1 MTQQGQSAQQGASA
15 LQGPSAQ
22 RGPSAPQGP
31 SADQDSS
38 VPGNR
43 STSPS
48 TPLGRIGSPADLRS
62 MSAAELAALATEI
75 REFLVE
81 QTSKRGGHLGPNL
94 GVVELTMALHL
105 VFDSPGD
112 PILFDTGHQAYV
124 HKIITGRADRFGAL
138 RTRGGLSGYP
148 NRAESEHDW
157 IENSH
162 ASTSL
167 SYADGLAKAFALRKE
182 SGRTVVAVIGDGA
195 LTGGMAW
202 EALNNIAA
210 AQDRPLVIVLND
222 NGRSYAPTAGGMAQR
237 MAALRLRPGYER
249 MLGRVKNTLP
259 RAPVVGRPLYSALHA
274 AKSAVKDWLLPQTMF
289 ADLGLKYLGPID
301 GHDVEALRQALIA
314 ARDFRGPVLVHCVT
328 RKGQGYPPAESDDA
342 EQMHSPPA
350 FDPSTG
356 RPTAAGSTTWT
367 HVFGRE
373 MVVAGAERADIVA
386 ITAAMCGPTG
396 LTPFATAFPD
406 RVFDVGIAEQH
417 AMTSAAGLAMGGMHP
432 VVAVYATFMNRA
444 FDQLLMDCAL
454 HRLGVTVVLDRAGV
468 TGEDGPS
475 HHGMWD
481 MSLAAIVPGLRL
493 AAPRDAATLAEELAQ
508 ALDVTD
514 GPTVLRF
521 PKGAVPA
528 SVPAVRRFRLTPV
541 AGGTDP
547 GHEIPGD
554 GTAGVDI
561 LAEPPAGEERDVLLV
576 AVGAFGALA
585 VEAADRL
592 AAQGIGVTVV
602 DPRWALPVPAEV
614 VVLAAAHRLVVTIED
629 GGRAGGIGAAVTD
642 RLAGSVP
649 VRVLALPQQF
659 LEPGARAELLG
670 DLGLTAQAVA
680 RGITEEIARTAQE
693 ATGPSA
699 GRLAGDRDPGAA
711 G

>member
-1 MTQQGQSAQQGASA
+1 MG
-15 LQGPSAQ
+15 
-22 RGPSAPQGP
+22 
-31 SADQDSS
+31 
-38 VPGNR
+38 
-43 STSPS
+43 SP
-48 TPLGRIGSPADLRS
+48 LDRISSPADLKS
-62 MSAAELAALATEI
+62 LSPAELTDLAAEI

-94 GVVELTMALHL
+94 GVVELTLALHL
-105 VFDSPGD
+105 VFDSPAD
-112 PILFDTGHQAYV
+112 PILFDTGHQSYV
-124 HKIITGRADRFGAL
+124 HKIVTGRADRFDRL
-138 RTRGGLSGYP
+138 RMRGGLSGYP
-148 NRAESEHDW
+148 SRAESEHDW

-167 SYADGLAKAFALRKE
+167 SYADGLSKAFAIRGE
-182 SGRTVVAVIGDGA
+182 TDRTVVAVIGDGA

-210 AQDRPLVIVLND
+210 ARDRPLVIVLND

-237 MAALRLRPGYER
+237 MAAMRLKPGYER
-249 MLGRVKNTLP
+249 MLGRVKSTLP
-259 RAPVVGRPLYSALHA
+259 KTPVVGRPMYSALHA
-274 AKSAVKDWLLPQTMF
+274 AKSAMKDWFLPQSMF

-301 GHDVEALRQALIA
+301 GHDVEAMKLAFAR
-314 ARDFRGPVLVHCVT
+314 ARDFRGPVLVHCMT
-328 RKGQGYPPAESDDA
+328 RKGEGYPPAESDQA

-350 FDPSTG
+350 FDPTTGKPKAAST
-356 RPTAAGSTTWT
+356 TTWT

-373 MVVAGAERADIVA
+373 MVVAGAQRPDVVA

-396 LTPFATAFPD
+396 LVPFGTAFPD

-417 AMTSAAGLAMGGMHP
+417 ALTSAAGLAMGGMHP
-432 VVAVYATFMNRA
+432 VVAVYATFLNRA

-493 AAPRDAATLAEELAQ
+493 AAPRDAVTLAEELAE
-508 ALDVTD
+508 ALDVAD

-528 SVPAVRRFRLTPV
+528 SVPAARRFSLHPAALIGV
-541 AGGTDP
+541 ATAGA
-547 GHEIPGD
+547 D
-554 GTAGVDI
+554 GRAQHGPIGVDI
-561 LAEPPAGEERDVLLV
+561 LTEPAAEQDRDVLLV
-576 AVGAFGALA
+576 AVGAFGGLA
-585 VEAADRL
+585 VEAAEKL

-602 DPRWALPVPAEV
+602 DPRWALPVPAEIGA
-614 VVLAAAHRLVVTIED
+614 LAAEHRLVVTVED
-629 GGRAGGIGAAVTD
+629 GGRSGGVGAAVTD
-642 RLAGSVP
+642 VLAGSGVP
-649 VRVLALPQQF
+649 VQVLALPQQF
-659 LEPGARAELLG
+659 LEPGPRAELLG

-680 RGITEEIARTAQE
+680 RGITEEIARAFQDPI
-693 ATGPSA
+693 GSSDSQIS
-699 GRLAGDRDPGAA
+699 GDRDPGV
-711 G
+711 

>member
-1 MTQQGQSAQQGASA
+1 MTE
-15 LQGPSAQ
+15 QGPSAGND
-22 RGPSAPQGP
+22 RSAPG
-31 SADQDSS
+31 
-38 VPGNR
+38 R
-43 STSPS
+43 SGT
-48 TPLGRIGSPADLRS
+48 SPADIPVT
-62 MSAAELAALATEI
+62 APVELANLSPARLRAMSEQQRTELASRI

-81 QTSKRGGHLGPNL
+81 QTAKRGGHLGPNL

-105 VFDSPGD
+105 VFDSPRD

-124 HKIITGRADRFGAL
+124 HKILTGRADRFNAL
-138 RTRGGLSGYP
+138 RTRNGLSGYP
-148 NRAESEHDW
+148 SRAESEHDW

-167 SYADGLAKAFALRKE
+167 SYADGLAKALALRHE
-182 SGRTVVAVIGDGA
+182 SDRTVVALIGDGA

-202 EALNNIAA
+202 EALNNIAGA
-210 AQDRPLVIVLND
+210 PQRPLVIVLND
-222 NGRSYAPTAGGMAQR
+222 NGRSYAPTTGGMAQR
-237 MAALRLRPGYER
+237 MAALRLQPGYER
-249 MLGRVKNTLP
+249 MLGRVKDTLP
-259 RAPVVGRPLYSALHA
+259 KAPVVGRPLYSALHA
-274 AKSAVKDWLLPQTMF
+274 AKSAVKDWFVPQTMF

-301 GHDVEALRQALIA
+301 GHDVAALQTALQA
-314 ARDFRGPVLVHCVT
+314 ARDFRGAVLVHCVT
-328 RKGQGYPPAESDDA
+328 RKGEGYQPAESDDA

-356 RPTAAGSTTWT
+356 KPTAASTTTWT

-373 MVVAGAERADIVA
+373 MVVAGAERPGVVA

-406 RVFDVGIAEQH
+406 RLFDVGIAEQH

-432 VVAVYATFMNRA
+432 VVAIYATFLNRA

-481 MSLAAIVPGLRL
+481 MSLAAMIPGLRM
-493 AAPRDAATLAEELAQ
+493 AAPRDAATLAEELSE
-508 ALDVTD
+508 ALDVAD

-521 PKGAVPA
+521 PKGAVPTT
-528 SVPAVRRFRLTPV
+528 VPALRRFRLFPDDV
-541 AGGTDP
+541 DAAEVLDA
-547 GHEIPGD
+547 
-554 GTAGVDI
+554 TAGVDI
-561 LAEPPAGEERDVLLV
+561 LAEPPQGQDSDVLLL

-585 VEAADRL
+585 VEAAARL
-592 AAQGIGVTVV
+592 AQQGIGVTVV
-602 DPRWALPVPAEV
+602 DPRWALPVPAEIAA
-614 VVLAAAHRLVVTIED
+614 LAVQHRLVVTVED
-629 GGRAGGIGAAVTD
+629 GARSGGVGAAVTD
-642 RLAGSVP
+642 VLAGTGVP
-649 VRVLALPQQF
+649 VQILAIPQRF
-659 LEPGARAELLG
+659 LEPAARAELLA

-680 RGITEEIARTAQE
+680 RGITEEIARSTHERSTHERSTHERSTREQGGSGAD
-693 ATGPSA
+693 
-699 GRLAGDRDPGAA
+699 RLAGDRDTGPA

>member
-1 MTQQGQSAQQGASA
+1 MTE
-15 LQGPSAQ
+15 QGPSAGDNRAAVDQ
-22 RGPSAPQGP
+22 ARSS
-31 SADQDSS
+31 SADL
-38 VPGNR
+38 PGPVVDL
-43 STSPS
+43 SD
-48 TPLGRIGSPADLRS
+48 LSPARLRAL
-62 MSAAELAALATEI
+62 SAEQRTALAAQI
-75 REFLVE
+75 RQFLVE

-105 VFDSPGD
+105 VFDSPRD

-124 HKIITGRADRFGAL
+124 HKILTGRADRFPAL
-138 RTRGGLSGYP
+138 RTRNGLSGYP

-167 SYADGLAKAFALRKE
+167 SYADGLAKALTLRHQRD
-182 SGRTVVAVIGDGA
+182 RTVVAVIGDGA

-202 EALNNIAA
+202 EALNNIAGA
-210 AQDRPLVIVLND
+210 PDRPLVIVLND
-222 NGRSYAPTAGGMAQR
+222 NGRSYAPTTGGMAQR

-249 MLGRVKNTLP
+249 MLGRVKHTLP

-274 AKSAVKDWLLPQTMF
+274 AKSAVKDWLIPQTMF

-301 GHDVEALRQALIA
+301 GHDVEALQAALQA

-328 RKGQGYPPAESDDA
+328 RKGEGYPPAESDDA
-342 EQMHSPPA
+342 EMMHSPPA

-356 RPTAAGSTTWT
+356 KPTAASSTTWT

-373 MVVAGAERADIVA
+373 MVVAGAERKDVVA

-406 RVFDVGIAEQH
+406 RFFDVGIAEQH

-432 VVAVYATFMNRA
+432 VVAVYATFLNRA

-481 MSLAAIVPGLRL
+481 MSLAAMIPGLRM
-493 AAPRDAATLAEELAQ
+493 AAPRDATTVAEELAE
-508 ALDVTD
+508 ALDVSD

-521 PKGAVPA
+521 PKGTVATTVPA
-528 SVPAVRRFRLTPV
+528 LRRFRLLH
-541 AGGTDP
+541 GEIGTAAAMDA
-547 GHEIPGD
+547 
-554 GTAGVDI
+554 TAGVDI
-561 LAEPPAGEERDVLLV
+561 LAEPPDGEDSDVLLV

-585 VEAADRL
+585 VEAAGRL
-592 AAQGIGVTVV
+592 ARQGIGVTVV
-602 DPRWALPVPAEV
+602 DPRWALPVPAEIAA
-614 VVLAAAHRLVVTIED
+614 LAREHRLVVTVED
-629 GGRAGGIGAAVTD
+629 GGRSGGVGAAVTD
-642 RLAGSVP
+642 VLAGTGIP
-649 VRVLALPQQF
+649 VQVLGIPQRF
-659 LEPGARAELLG
+659 LEPAPRADLLG

-680 RGITEEIARTAQE
+680 RGITEEIARTSHDPAGTGEDQVTGE
-693 ATGPSA
+693 EQATGED
-699 GRLAGDRDPGAA
+699 RLAGDRDAGAA

>member
-1 MTQQGQSAQQGASA
+1 MTE
-15 LQGPSAQ
+15 QGPSA
-22 RGPSAPQGP
+22 R
-31 SADQDSS
+31 QDSAAP
-38 VPGNR
+38 VKT
-43 STSPS
+43 STQGAR
-48 TPLGRIGSPADLRS
+48 TPLDRITSPADLRS
-62 MSAAELAALATEI
+62 MSAAELADCATEI

-94 GVVELTMALHL
+94 GIVELTMALHL
-105 VFDSPGD
+105 VFDSPKD

-124 HKIITGRADRFGAL
+124 HKIITGRADRFDEL
-138 RTRGGLSGYP
+138 RTRNGLSGYP
-148 NRAESEHDW
+148 SRAESEHDW

-182 SGRTVVAVIGDGA
+182 RDRTVVAVIGDGA

-210 AQDRPLVIVLND
+210 GDRPLVIVLND
-222 NGRSYAPTAGGMAQR
+222 NGRSYAPTTGGMAQR
-237 MAALRLRPGYER
+237 MAAMRLKPGYER
-249 MLGRVKNTLP
+249 MLGRVKSTLP
-259 RAPVVGRPLYSALHA
+259 RTPVVGRPLYSALHA
-274 AKSAVKDWLLPQTMF
+274 AKSAVKDWFLPQALF

-301 GHDVEALRQALIA
+301 GHDVEALCLALA
-314 ARDFRGPVLVHCVT
+314 RARDFRGPVLVHCVT
-328 RKGQGYPPAESDDA
+328 QKGQGYLPAESDDA

-350 FDPSTG
+350 FDPTTG
-356 RPTAAGSTTWT
+356 KPKAATSNTWT
-367 HVFGRE
+367 QVFGRE
-373 MVVAGAERADIVA
+373 MVVAGAERPDVVA

-396 LTPFATAFPD
+396 LVPFATAFPD

-432 VVAVYATFMNRA
+432 VVAVYATFLNRA

-508 ALDVTD
+508 ALRVSD
-514 GPTVLRF
+514 GPTMVRF

-528 SVPAVRRFRLTPV
+528 AVPAVRRFEVTPV
-541 AGGTDP
+541 DSEHFSGGAG
-547 GHEIPGD
+547 EIV
-554 GTAGVDI
+554 TNGVDI
-561 LAEPPAGEERDVLLV
+561 LAEPSAGQDPDVLLV
-576 AVGAFGALA
+576 AVGAFGGLA
-585 VEAADRL
+585 VEAAELL

-602 DPRWALPVPAEV
+602 DPRWALPVPPEIA
-614 VVLAAAHRLVVTIED
+614 VLAGRHRLVVTVED
-629 GGRAGGIGAAVTD
+629 GGRSGGVGAAVTD
-642 RLAGSVP
+642 RLAGSGIP
-649 VRVLALPQQF
+649 VQVLALPQQF
-659 LEPGARAELLG
+659 LEPAPRAELLG
-670 DLGLTAQAVA
+670 DLGLTARAVA
-680 RGITEEIARTAQE
+680 RGITEEIARASQDP
-693 ATGPSA
+693 AGPSA
-699 GRLAGDRDPGAA
+699 SRMAGDREPGSA